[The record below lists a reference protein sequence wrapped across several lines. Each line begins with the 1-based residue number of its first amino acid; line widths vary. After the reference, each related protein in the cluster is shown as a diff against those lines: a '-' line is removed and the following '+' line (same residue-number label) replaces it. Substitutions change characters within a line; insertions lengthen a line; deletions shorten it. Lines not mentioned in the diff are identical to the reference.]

1 MADELWQ
8 FGIISNGCYYEIKLA
23 MELQKPVRFFRVGK
37 DMQSIQELNIDQLE
51 YEQELENECDM
62 QKFQKELECYIHH

>member
-1 MADELWQ
+1 MN
-8 FGIISNGCYYEIKLA
+8 IISGKGLA
-23 MELQKPVRFFRVGK
+23 QCI
-37 DMQSIQELNIDQLE
+37 MQSIQELNIDQLE